1 VAISAY
7 DESSFANVE
16 AAMQS
21 KSKQAGKLFISYRRA
36 DARGI
41 AGRLGDTLGAYFGD
55 DRVFRDIDDIAGGA
69 DFGNVIEQ
77 NLQAADAVIVLI
89 GPDWLSMKGEN
100 GQRRLD
106 DPEDWVA
113 EEIAV
118 AIALKKPIFPVLIES
133 TSMPREDELP
143 DKLKLLTHYNAL
155 TISDNRW
162 KSDVL
167 RLGKLIS
174 FEIPSASERK
184 LGMVKTGISFALFAS
199 ISLTAG
205 IVAWNMLQGSPELL
219 YLWQSGIPFVAIIAS
234 TLLLSTITNLID
246 EERQRY
252 IYASIVSG
260 ALGSLIFFVLLKPL
274 PDAQEAMITFL
285 GSIVVGTLM
294 FAFMNISG
302 FKAK

>member
-1 VAISAY
+1 MGH
-7 DESSFANVE
+7 E
-16 AAMQS
+16 MLP
-21 KSKQAGKLFISYRRA
+21 KRKQTGKLFISYRRA

-55 DRVFRDIDDIAGGA
+55 ERVFRDMENIAGGA

-89 GPDWLSMKGEN
+89 GPDWLSIKNEN

-113 EEIAV
+113 QEIAV
-118 AIALKKPIFPVLIES
+118 AIQLKKPLFPVLVEGA
-133 TSMPREDELP
+133 SMPRLEELP
-143 DKLKLLTHYNAL
+143 DKLKPLTRYNAL
-155 TISDNRW
+155 SISDDRW

-167 RLGKLIS
+167 RLGKIIS

-184 LGMVKTGISFALFAS
+184 LDWVRKAISFALFAS
-199 ISLTAG
+199 LSFTAG
-205 IVAWNMLQGSPELL
+205 IVSWNSLRGGNHPLQ
-219 YLWQSGIPFVAIIAS
+219 LWQSGVPFVVIISS

-246 EERQRY
+246 EERRRY
-252 IYASIVSG
+252 IFSSVVSG
-260 ALGSLIFFVLLKPL
+260 ALGSFIFFLLL
-274 PDAQEAMITFL
+274 LFLNDDQEPMMMFFGAIL
-285 GSIVVGTLM
+285 VGTLM
-294 FAFMNISG
+294 FAFMNMSG